1 MIKIKEHPDAESS
14 KSQYIAL
21 TTVVDQEEVVSFKKI
36 FKKIF
41 KNLVVMFSV
50 YTMCM
55 YV

>member
-36 FKKIF
+36 FK
-41 KNLVVMFSV
+41 NLVVMFSV